1 MEAVHP
7 IDGIDVAEI
16 DPAVKRAANRALYL
30 PPDDETA
37 ITTYTMDARNLVDDL
52 LRGGAAGSY
61 DFIFGDAF
69 NDLSVPYHLTTLE
82 FGAKL
87 GELLKP
93 EGVYMINIIDI
104 YTPDLGRFLGSFV
117 ATSMQNFGYVY
128 VFSTSSDGP
137 SEERDTFIV
146 ASSMRPL
153 DIRDL
158 GDHPGDDPFDGLL
171 FAWAENDVPHGQMET
186 VLERSGGL
194 ILTDDFAPVDNLLA
208 PILSGQ

>member
-1 MEAVHP
+1 
-7 IDGIDVAEI
+7 
-16 DPAVKRAANRALYL
+16 
-30 PPDDETA
+30 
-37 ITTYTMDARNLVDDL
+37 
-52 LRGGAAGSY
+52 
-61 DFIFGDAF
+61 
-69 NDLSVPYHLTTLE
+69 
-82 FGAKL
+82 
-87 GELLKP
+87 
-93 EGVYMINIIDI
+93 
-104 YTPDLGRFLGSFV
+104 
-117 ATSMQNFGYVY
+117 MQNFGYVY